1 MTERYLTFT
10 EETNALDYLEQ
21 AARFIR
27 EASSDDRAWKW
38 VTIALHG
45 ALYGFAICACKGTDY
60 HTVTR
65 KPKRGDRQ
73 LISFRDALSYCQ
85 DPKRMN
91 KTVFS
96 KPLILTAEQKIAIQ
110 KLQRSLRNPF
120 EHFIPTSWHVE
131 IHGMPTVAI
140 HCLEVIRSLTI
151 VAASNLSLCGEQFA
165 SIERVVAESI
175 AVLRSMP
182 LHQEHVAD
190 ETAAPKNG

>member
-27 EASSDDRAWKW
+27 EASADERAWKW

-65 KPKRGDRQ
+65 QPKHGDRK
-73 LISFRDALSYCQ
+73 LISFRDAMDYCQ
-85 DPKRMN
+85 NPTRMS

-96 KPLILTAEQKIAIQ
+96 KPLILTTEQKLAIK
-110 KLQRSLRNPF
+110 KLQHSLRNPF
-120 EHFIPTSWHVE
+120 EHYIPMSWDIE

-140 HCLEVIRSLTI
+140 HCLEVVRSLAV
-151 VAASNLSLCGEQFA
+151 VAGSNLSLCDEQFA
-165 SIERVVAESI
+165 SIERVVAESTAI
-175 AVLRSMP
+175 LRSMP
-182 LHQEHVAD
+182 LHQEHLAD
-190 ETAAPKNG
+190 ETASQI